1 MGTEMKKVG
10 RKTTIFLLIGG
21 GMLLAGA
28 ALSLLHD
35 HIEIRVISN
44 IAIVLGI
51 VIASLSGFNSRWTGT
66 LHGDGQG
73 LSAKSR
79 LIDKLEICA
88 YLAAALM
95 LIVVIVAATHGVFN
109 DALTYTFVAS
119 VIVATVFW
127 FWRRVFR

>member
-1 MGTEMKKVG
+1 MKKVG

-35 HIEIRVISN
+35 HIEFRFISN

-51 VIASLSGFNSRWTGT
+51 VIASLSGFNSRWSGT
-66 LHGDGQG
+66 SRDVGPA

-95 LIVVIVAATHGVFN
+95 FIIVAVAAGNGVFN
-109 DALTYTFVAS
+109 NALTYTFVAS
-119 VIVATVFW
+119 VVVATVFRL
-127 FWRRVFR
+127 WRRVFR